1 MAAAKPPRAPKE
13 PKTVRFL
20 TGGASEGGIVV
31 DKLPDQ
37 LYWVLQKRIV
47 HGEMR
52 PGQRIDIQALIDEFG
67 ISKTPVRDALNRLEY
82 DGLVRSKQRS
92 GTYVVT
98 PTIDDV
104 TEFCQLRKAV
114 EWICTGLATETMP
127 ESVLRDLRDE
137 IVEAENATKKGD
149 LQPFLD
155 SDFRLHRTIIAWAG
169 NERLMRV
176 RLSVEPFLK
185 WIQVLGAT
193 GIDRAALSTKRHLE
207 IVDAMLD
214 RDAEAASAFAALHVD
229 EVETATKE
237 DLPKVLGER

>member
-1 MAAAKPPRAPKE
+1 MPTPKPLRPWPDDDARP
-13 PKTVRFL
+13 T
-20 TGGASEGGIVV
+20 GIVV
-31 DKLPDQ
+31 DSLPDQ
-37 LYWVLQKRIV
+37 LHRVLQQRIV

-67 ISKTPVRDALNRLEY
+67 VSKTPVRYALNRLEY
-82 DGLVRSKQRS
+82 DQLVVSKQRS

-98 PTIDDV
+98 PTVDDV

-114 EWICTGLATETMP
+114 EWLCTGLATGTMP
-127 ESVLRDLRDE
+127 EPVLKDLRKE
-137 IVEAENATKKGD
+137 IVAAEKATRKGD

-155 SDFRLHRTIIAWAG
+155 SDFRLHRTIIQYAG

-176 RLSVEPFLK
+176 RASVEPFIK

-214 RDAEAASAFAALHVD
+214 RDADEASRVAALHVD
-229 EVETATKE
+229 EVEAATKE
-237 DLPKVLGER
+237 DLPKVLANNG